1 MLILLYLIY
10 VIDATFI
17 RSKIMKIT
25 KLKILCNKS
34 FERIDRSAYIYG
46 YINVIICNIDTKVI
60 IMIFSNNACMNIL
73 HITKVIIIILQ
84 GRND

>member
-10 VIDATFI
+10 VIIIYVNDTVLVLDATFI

-46 YINVIICNIDTKVI
+46 YIINVIICNNNYD
-60 IMIFSNNACMNIL
+60 IFE
-73 HITKVIIIILQ
+73 
-84 GRND
+84 

>member
-1 MLILLYLIY
+1 ML
-10 VIDATFI
+10 
-17 RSKIMKIT
+17 T
-25 KLKILCNKS
+25 KLSQMKPKK
-34 FERIDRSAYIYG
+34 
-46 YINVIICNIDTKVI
+46 VIGELII